1 MVTTIEGQVRAPAEK
16 RLGIV
21 AARFNALVVDALVSG
36 ALEAFRRAGV
46 DPSRVDVVRVPGSF
60 EIPVAAQA
68 MAKTGRYAGLVCLGA
83 VIQGE
88 TDHHVQVGDSATQG
102 IVRVMLETGVSISH
116 GILACATLEH
126 ALQRA
131 GGKVGNKGAEA
142 ANAALELADLIA
154 KISPTR

>member
-60 EIPVAAQA
+60 EIPVAAQT

-102 IVRVMLETGVSISH
+102 IVRVMLETGVPISH

>member
-46 DPSRVDVVRVPGSF
+46 DPSRVDVVRVPSSF

-102 IVRVMLETGVSISH
+102 IVRVMLETGVPISH

>member
-1 MVTTIEGQVRAPAEK
+1 MVTTIEGQIRAPGEK

-21 AARFNALVVDALVSG
+21 AARFNALVVDPLVSG

-46 DPSRVDVVRVPGSF
+46 DPERVDVVRVPGSF

-102 IVRVMLETGVSISH
+102 IVRVMLETGVPISH
-116 GILACATLEH
+116 GILACASLEQ

-131 GGKVGNKGAEA
+131 GGKIGNKGAEA
-142 ANAALELADLIA
+142 ANATLELVDLGGI
-154 KISPTR
+154 ISKGR

>member
-102 IVRVMLETGVSISH
+102 MVRVMLETGVPISH

>member
-1 MVTTIEGQVRAPAEK
+1 
-16 RLGIV
+16 
-21 AARFNALVVDALVSG
+21 
-36 ALEAFRRAGV
+36 
-46 DPSRVDVVRVPGSF
+46 VDVVRVPGSF

-102 IVRVMLETGVSISH
+102 IVRVMLETGVPISH

>member
-60 EIPVAAQA
+60 EIPVAAQT
-68 MAKTGRYAGLVCLGA
+68 MAKTGLYAGLVCLGA

-102 IVRVMLETGVSISH
+102 IVRVMLETGVPISH

>member
-1 MVTTIEGQVRAPAEK
+1 MVNTIEGQIRAPEGK

-21 AARFNALVVDALVSG
+21 AARFNSLVVDALVNG

-46 DPSRVDVVRVPGSF
+46 DPATVDVVRVPGSF
-60 EIPVAAQA
+60 EIPVAALT
-68 MAKTGRYAGLVCLGA
+68 MARSGRYAGLVCLGA

-88 TDHHVQVGDSATQG
+88 TDHHEQVGDSATSG
-102 IVRVMLETGVSISH
+102 IVRVMLETGIPISH
-116 GILACATLEH
+116 GILACSTLEQ

-142 ANAALELADLIA
+142 ANATLELADLVDRL
-154 KISPTR
+154 KKGR

>member
-60 EIPVAAQA
+60 EIPMAAQA

-102 IVRVMLETGVSISH
+102 IVRVMLETGVPISH

>member
-21 AARFNALVVDALVSG
+21 AARFNALVVDALMSG

-102 IVRVMLETGVSISH
+102 IVRVMLETGVPISH

>member
-102 IVRVMLETGVSISH
+102 IVRVMLETGVPISH
-116 GILACATLEH
+116 VILACATLEH

>member
-68 MAKTGRYAGLVCLGA
+68 MAKTGRYAGLVCRGA

-102 IVRVMLETGVSISH
+102 IVRVMLETGVPISH